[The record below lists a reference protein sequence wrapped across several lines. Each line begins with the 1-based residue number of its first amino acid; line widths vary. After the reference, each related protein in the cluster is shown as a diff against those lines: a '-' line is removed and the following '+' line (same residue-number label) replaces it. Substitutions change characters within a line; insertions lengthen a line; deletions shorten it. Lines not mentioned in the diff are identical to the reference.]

1 MGDLHG
7 ISKHC
12 NLSRALDKGKIVGQK
27 APFKLKDIWAL
38 RMRLQDWISLSQPV
52 KSNWSK

>member
-12 NLSRALDKGKIVGQK
+12 NLPRALDKGKIVGQK

-38 RMRLQDWISLSQPV
+38 GCGCNIGSSIAARD
-52 KSNWSK
+52 SNWSK